1 MVLDGTAVC
10 AGSSHKEEALAFLD
24 FTVSRDAQKIMAVSR
39 NRRSVRTD
47 TAAEKGMDPMEKLPI
62 PEAGR
67 AELSE
72 AKQQADM
79 LWQQA
84 DGREGGA

>member
-1 MVLDGTAVC
+1 MVLDGTAVR
-10 AGSSHKEEALAFLD
+10 AGSSHKEEALACLD

-47 TAAEKGMDPMEKLPI
+47 TAAEKGMDPMEKLPP

-72 AKQQADM
+72 AKRQADM